1 MNVYCIYSYETG
13 ISVQQLEDAGL
24 IPRSVDELEL
34 MILEGDSV
42 NGQSLLLKNIE
53 EIKSNFPDTYSAKFV
68 LLAECYGS
76 LGMVDDCLVNL
87 RKGMSGPMHYYSI
100 YHSPLMD
107 PIRHEVQFQQLLK
120 QLKAKNDESRKR
132 ILSKKYFL

>member
-1 MNVYCIYSYETG
+1 
-13 ISVQQLEDAGL
+13 
-24 IPRSVDELEL
+24 

-53 EIKSNFPDTYSAKFV
+53 EIKSNFPDTYPAKFV

-87 RKGMSGPMHYYSI
+87 RKGLNGPMHYYSI
-100 YHSPLMD
+100 YHNPLMD
-107 PIRHEVQFQQLLK
+107 PIRYEVQFQRLLK
-120 QLKAKNDESRKR
+120 QLKAKNDESRKQ
-132 ILSKKYFL
+132 ILSKKYFEQLNNNL